1 MPSPSPFLAC
11 ALLFLAC
18 AVQPSS
24 PGAVTSPPSPPQ
36 GPSSADPPPSS
47 LSSSFSSSPEPGA
60 LNADELHEHKF
71 HEKTLHD
78 LHARAVAHELPRGKR
93 AVAMRMLIKHYFR
106 DRFMPEI
113 HFAAALG
120 DAEWLEV
127 ALGKEDADAVPLM
140 PAVDGSAGGGAGA
153 GAGAGAAAGAGAGSG
168 SAEHIT
174 DVNHGAKGHKMMS
187 VMLGLQGVRL
197 TADELHG
204 TTPLMLAAGI
214 GGPPAVKA
222 LLSRNASILRRW
234 ELILR
239 LILRVHM
246 ALYELY

>member
-1 MPSPSPFLAC
+1 MPSPSSFLAC

-18 AVQPSS
+18 AAQPSS
-24 PGAVTSPPSPPQ
+24 PGADASPPSPPQ

-47 LSSSFSSSPEPGA
+47 LSSSLSSSPEPGV

-120 DAEWLEV
+120 DSEWLEV

-153 GAGAGAAAGAGAGSG
+153 GAGAGSG
-168 SAEHIT
+168 SVEHIT

-222 LLSRNASILRRW
+222 LLSRNASILRR
-234 ELILR
+234 
-239 LILRVHM
+239 
-246 ALYELY
+246 